1 MCPFH
6 SQIFVCNPDWEVA
19 PTSTRVHPLI
29 HTKWGRGR
37 EESINRNT
45 KWLYNNTDNNNDDD
59 NSNGNNNNDEDDDN
73 NNNDDDDDGNN
84 NNNDDDDDDNGNN
97 NDDNDDN
104 GNNNNDDDGNSESV
118 MIRKSGAKVNLVWPG
133 QAILERYWKQ
143 IFLQN
148 EPKYLETFCA
158 ISRT

>member
-45 KWLYNNTDNNNDDD
+45 KCIYNNTDNSNNNNDDD
-59 NSNGNNNNDEDDDN
+59 DDNNNNDDDDDDNN

-84 NNNDDDDDDNGNN
+84 N
-97 NDDNDDN
+97 
-104 GNNNNDDDGNSESV
+104 DDGNSESV
-118 MIRKSGAKVNLVWPG
+118 MMRKSGANVNLVWPD
-133 QAILERYWKQ
+133 QAILESCWKQ

-148 EPKYLETFCA
+148 EPKYLGTFWA
-158 ISRT
+158 I